1 MDKKTLVKA
10 LVGEFASAARA
21 YDQAEAGSAIEDEA
35 LAVQCSVNRLAL
47 KLGVA
52 DAVDRALRQEL
63 DYGHGPV
70 LSFEPE
76 VIDWT

>member
-10 LVGEFASAARA
+10 LVAEFASAARA
-21 YDQAEAGSAIEDEA
+21 YDQAEAGSAGEDEA
-35 LAVQCSVNRLAL
+35 LAVQCSINRLAL

-52 DAVDRALRQEL
+52 ETVDRALRREL

-76 VIDWT
+76 VVDWT

>member
-1 MDKKTLVKA
+1 MNGKNLVEA
-10 LVGEFASAARA
+10 LVDEFASAARA
-21 YDQAEAGSAIEDEA
+21 YDKAEAGSAAEDEA

-63 DYGHGPV
+63 DYGYGPV
-70 LSFEPE
+70 LSFEQE
-76 VIDWT
+76 VVDWT